1 MKTFIKILS
10 NSLLV
15 LAFLN
20 VTVFAGTNFGAKGAS
35 KEPSLNLSNMLNYAI
50 QDEYLAQ
57 AEYRYIIEKFG
68 NKRPFSNI
76 IKAEKKHIEM
86 LIPIFNTHNISVPQ
100 DIAANH
106 LIETRSMKDA
116 LKAGVQAEIENIGMY
131 QLFLKQELPGDVR
144 DLFKRLMKAS
154 QSHLRAFNKALSRY

>member
-1 MKTFIKILS
+1 MKTLIKILS
-10 NSLLV
+10 NSLLI
-15 LAFLN
+15 LAFFN

-35 KEPSLNLSNMLNYAI
+35 NESTLNLRNMLNYAI

-76 IKAEKKHIEM
+76 IKAEKRHIEM

-100 DIAANH
+100 DTAGNH
-106 LIETRSMKDA
+106 LIETKSVKDSV
-116 LKAGVQAEIENIGMY
+116 KAGVQAEIENIDMY
-131 QLFLKQELPGDVR
+131 QLFLKQELPDDVR
-144 DLFKRLMKAS
+144 DVFERLMKAS
-154 QSHLRAFNKALSRY
+154 QNHLRAFKKALNRY